1 MNLRTNSPYEAFND
15 LATVLWIIFCASYL
29 LTFYDDTRRV
39 FRTSQVW
46 ARVRNGVGEKMAM
59 LGDGWGDFFQ
69 KCFDQWDDVDG
80 NKNGHLGH
88 WEGWL
93 KGTMFNFM
101 TIVTGQGVNDKFK
114 QSAPTFRSQFSNTKN
129 TTTNNN
135 TTRNGDKKILQDVMM
150 GKKSHGFNRF
160 AFFGDSLINFH
171 VTNYIFKKFPYFNNG
186 QLSVCKALL
195 VQSKQ
200 LKFFAIEWELD
211 KLANIEGPIKLNLK
225 ENIRPYSECL
235 EAYIGGYYLDLC
247 ERKGDD
253 EAELKVKELCIDIVE
268 QTIDSMI
275 KTWKV

>member
-1 MNLRTNSPYEAFND
+1 M
-15 LATVLWIIFCASYL
+15 L
-29 LTFYDDTRRV
+29 LTPMMTMMMVEFLMKYFCGHLIYQKDYFHQQLV

-114 QSAPTFRSQFSNTKN
+114 QSAPTFRSQFNNTKN

-135 TTRNGDKKILQDVMM
+135 TTRNG
-150 GKKSHGFNRF
+150 G
-160 AFFGDSLINFH
+160 
-171 VTNYIFKKFPYFNNG
+171 
-186 QLSVCKALL
+186 
-195 VQSKQ
+195 
-200 LKFFAIEWELD
+200 
-211 KLANIEGPIKLNLK
+211 
-225 ENIRPYSECL
+225 
-235 EAYIGGYYLDLC
+235 
-247 ERKGDD
+247 
-253 EAELKVKELCIDIVE
+253 
-268 QTIDSMI
+268 
-275 KTWKV
+275 